1 MQKRIIVILS
11 LLIFSLMPVNIGV
24 SYAQVDCSSDSAEG
38 FYQRA
43 NALEETSEWR
53 DIVDLMNCA
62 IELDATQAEYF
73 NQRGNAYYY
82 LKEYDLALADFEQV
96 LPLDPQATYVLNN
109 IANVYSDLGDT
120 DLAIEYYQQ
129 SIDAAPQEAK
139 IEYSNLSLL
148 YGQLGDYEQAIEAAE
163 QAILLDATFALPR
176 LNRAYVY
183 SAIGNLEAAN
193 QDYLSWI
200 NLNEEDRDTSD
211 LITNSSYTL
220 SLFDGKVYEFT
231 FTANASDVLSVSAS
245 ATNTAELVD
254 PLIVVLDSAGQPIVS
269 DDDTGL
275 NLDAVVNDFVLETAG
290 TYTILV
296 SSSGGFLFTGASGE
310 MVVTTTLENVTGD
323 AVENDTITT
332 TDSVI
337 PTPEA
342 IDSTIVVSS
351 FETYV
356 LIQGELA
363 NVYTTEGD
371 RLNLRSGPDLSFD
384 IVDRLEKWT
393 TVTLLEGPFKADGY
407 AWWKVVTA
415 NGVEGWVVE
424 RVDNEQTLQLALIQ
438 GEEVFI
444 SGGDELLNVRA
455 NAGRSNELLF
465 QLEPNVTVTLLEGP
479 VEADGFDWWKIRT
492 SDGREGWVV
501 DRIAGIRIL
510 VPLKERG

>member
-1 MQKRIIVILS
+1 LALGR
-11 LLIFSLMPVNIGV
+11 
-24 SYAQVDCSSDSAEG
+24 
-38 FYQRA
+38 
-43 NALEETSEWR
+43 LEESH
-53 DIVDLMNCA
+53 
-62 IELDATQAEYF
+62 
-73 NQRGNAYYY
+73 
-82 LKEYDLALADFEQV
+82 
-96 LPLDPQATYVLNN
+96 
-109 IANVYSDLGDT
+109 
-120 DLAIEYYQQ
+120 
-129 SIDAAPQEAK
+129 
-139 IEYSNLSLL
+139 
-148 YGQLGDYEQAIEAAE
+148 
-163 QAILLDATFALPR
+163 
-176 LNRAYVY
+176 
-183 SAIGNLEAAN
+183 
-193 QDYLSWI
+193 QDYLSWVT
-200 NLNEEDRDTSD
+200 LNEDDRDTSD

-220 SLFDGKVYEFT
+220 TLFDGKTYEFT

-275 NLDAVVNDFVLETAG
+275 NLDAVVNDFVLQTAG

-310 MVVTTTLENVTGD
+310 MIVTTTLENVTGD

-337 PTPEA
+337 PTPEV

-371 RLNLRSGPDLSFD
+371 RLNLRSGPGLNFD

-393 TVTLLEGPFKADGY
+393 QVTLLEGPFKADGY
-407 AWWKVVTA
+407 AWWKVVTDG
-415 NGVEGWVVE
+415 GVEGWAVE
-424 RVDNEQTLQLALIQ
+424 RVDNEQTLQLALIA

-444 SGGDELLNVRA
+444 SGGDELLNVRS

-465 QLEPNVTVTLLEGP
+465 QLEPNGTVTLLEGP

-510 VPLKERG
+510 IPMKERG